1 MSLGLSDYL
10 PALNDADAPSFA
22 SADARLNPGQ
32 NLSDCESTDQPAMGL
47 PGADSVGV
55 AIIGPDQQYQA
66 QFVRPLALSL
76 FVVRQIPCYPTL
88 EQVPLIAR
96 MGHSVYILDLDSE
109 PETALKLVERFSRI
123 RDTVVLVASS
133 HFSTDLVVRAMRAGA
148 REILSLP
155 LTHDQIDQAMARARS
170 RIPAPPDNALA
181 RLCVFLGAKGGA
193 GTTTIAS
200 NFAIA
205 AALGSG
211 KRVLLIDFDLPLG
224 DAALNFGM
232 EPEFTAKDALESCHR
247 LDATLLNHFVAR
259 HESGLFLLP
268 APGKCNRCEMTR
280 PAVDKLI
287 QVARQEFDCV
297 VLDGATRFDLADT
310 EIFHPDAQ
318 IYLVSQ
324 ISIAD
329 LRNSNRI
336 LSQLASGPGPR
347 NVQVVLNR
355 DSPQATFD
363 EDVVAKVL
371 TQSVRWRVPND
382 FKAVREMQNT
392 GVPIVMKDCQI
403 THAIRSMACAALELS
418 YQPEKKKKKVLG
430 LF

>member
-1 MSLGLSDYL
+1 MPRMLS
-10 PALNDADAPSFA
+10 
-22 SADARLNPGQ
+22 SAA
-32 NLSDCESTDQPAMGL
+32 STD
-47 PGADSVGV
+47 PGPTSDLSASVGV
-55 AIIGPDQQYQA
+55 AIIGPDQQFQA
-66 QFVRPLALSL
+66 QFVRPLTLSL
-76 FVVRQIPCYPTL
+76 FVVRQIHCYPPL

-96 MGHSVYILDLDSE
+96 LGHSVYILDLESD
-109 PETALKLVERFSRI
+109 PEAALKLVESLSRI
-123 RDTVVLVASS
+123 SGAVVLVASS
-133 HFSTDLVVRAMRAGA
+133 HFSTDLVVGAMRAGA

-155 LTHDQIDQAMARARS
+155 LSGNQLDQAMARARS
-170 RIPAPPDNALA
+170 RIAPPPPSDLA
-181 RLCVFLGAKGGA
+181 PLCVFLGAKGGA

-232 EPEFTAKDALESCHR
+232 EPEFTTKDALENCHR
-247 LDATLLNHFVAR
+247 LDPTLLNHFVAR
-259 HESGLFLLP
+259 HQSGLFLLP
-268 APGKCNRCEMTR
+268 PRANAIAAEMTK

-310 EIFHPDAQ
+310 AIFHPDAQ

-347 NVQVVLNR
+347 KVQVVLNR

-382 FKAVREMQNT
+382 FKAVREMQN
-392 GVPIVMKDCQI
+392 P
-403 THAIRSMACAALELS
+403 ASPS
-418 YQPEKKKKKVLG
+418 S
-430 LF
+430 